1 MDFHFVSNQRTSEEK
16 KTALLLVIFF
26 HTILLIIVLESTP
39 RHSKQIL
46 KRVIYIYVMAII
58 RAICHGTG
66 KTLIIYAC
74 LKKLVEITSV
84 VIPRSIILMKGDYFY
99 KG

>member
-1 MDFHFVSNQRTSEEK
+1 
-16 KTALLLVIFF
+16 
-26 HTILLIIVLESTP
+26 
-39 RHSKQIL
+39 
-46 KRVIYIYVMAII
+46 MAII

-66 KTLIIYAC
+66 KTLIIYAY

-84 VIPRSIILMKGDYFY
+84 VILRSIILMKGDNFY